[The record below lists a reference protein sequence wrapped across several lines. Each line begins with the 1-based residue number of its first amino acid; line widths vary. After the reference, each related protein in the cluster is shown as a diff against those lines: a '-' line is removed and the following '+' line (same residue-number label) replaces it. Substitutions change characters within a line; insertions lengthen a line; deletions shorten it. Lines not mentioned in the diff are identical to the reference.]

1 MTNLYWQEDDDNEPV
16 EADDDV
22 VDIVYRIDCKAVP
35 IDHAQA
41 LSDAL
46 HEALPWI
53 ADEDRVAIHSIH
65 IAEAG
70 NGWVRSEDDGLL
82 QLSRRTRF
90 QLRVPAHRID
100 DALALEG
107 ATLDIAG
114 HPLTI
119 GAGNVKKLSKLT
131 TIFSR
136 YMAADDVDDE
146 GRYMEH
152 VYTLLTEKGIKPKK
166 MMAGRK
172 HVIQTANGPL
182 PSRML
187 MLAELDLDASLKLQK
202 EGLGPG
208 RKLGCGI
215 FIPHKGIEAVNK
227 EQKNR

>member
-1 MTNLYWQEDDDNEPV
+1 MTNLYWQDDEENEPV
-16 EADDDV
+16 ESDDDV
-22 VDIVYRIDCKAVP
+22 VDVVYRLDCKTIP

-41 LSDAL
+41 LCDAL

-53 ADEDRVAIHSIH
+53 ADEERVAIHTIH
-65 IAEAG
+65 IAEAA
-70 NGWVRSEDDGLL
+70 NGWVRSEEDGLL

-90 QLRVPAHRID
+90 QLRVPAHRIA

-107 ATLDIAG
+107 TTLDIAG
-114 HPLTI
+114 HPMTI
-119 GAGNVKKLSKLT
+119 GAGNVRKLAKLT

-136 YMAADDVDDE
+136 YMAADEVDDE
-146 GRYMEH
+146 GRYMEN
-152 VYTLLTEKGIKPKK
+152 VYELLLEKGIKPKK

-172 HVIQTANGPL
+172 HVIQTTDGPL

-187 MLAELDLDASLKLQK
+187 MLAELELDASLRLQK

-227 EQKNR
+227 AQKNR

>member
-1 MTNLYWQEDDDNEPV
+1 MLYWEEDEDNEPV

-22 VDIVYRIDCKAVP
+22 VDIVYRLNCKALP
-35 IDHAQA
+35 IDHAQP
-41 LSDAL
+41 LCDAL

-53 ADEDRVAIHSIH
+53 ADEDRVAIHTIH

-70 NGWVRSEDDGLL
+70 NGWMRDEQSGLL

-90 QLRVPAHRID
+90 TLRVPASRVD
-100 DALALEG
+100 DANALEG

-114 HPLTI
+114 HPMTI
-119 GAGNVKKLSKLT
+119 GPGNIKKLSKLT

-136 YMAADDVDDE
+136 YMAGDNVDDE
-146 GRYMEH
+146 NQYLEH
-152 VYTLLTEKGIKPKK
+152 VYEQLMAKGIKPKK

-172 HVIQTANGPL
+172 HVIETASGPL
-182 PSRML
+182 ASRML
-187 MLAELDLDASLKLQK
+187 MLAELDQDASLKLQK

>member
-1 MTNLYWQEDDDNEPV
+1 MLYWQEDDDKQPA

-22 VDIVYRIDCKAVP
+22 VDIIYRLNCTTLP

-46 HEALPWI
+46 HDALPWI
-53 ADEDRVAIHSIH
+53 ADEDRVAIHTIH
-65 IAEAG
+65 IAESG
-70 NGWVRSEDDGLL
+70 NGWYRDEHNGLL

-90 QLRVPAHRID
+90 SLRVPANRVE
-100 DALALEG
+100 DASRLEG
-107 ATLDIAG
+107 TTLDIAG
-114 HPLTI
+114 HPMTI
-119 GAGNVKKLSKLT
+119 GPGNIKKLSKLT

-136 YMAADDVDDE
+136 YMASDNVDDE
-146 GRYMEH
+146 NQYLEQ
-152 VYTLLTEKGIKPKK
+152 VYKLLMAKDIKPKK

-172 HVIQTANGPL
+172 HVIQTTQGPL
-182 PSRML
+182 ASRML
-187 MLAELDLDASLKLQK
+187 MLAELDQDASLRLQK